1 MFEEAAS
8 GPAIESPP
16 GTHIATQ
23 RRVFTW
29 KRAVVTTFLLLIL
42 VGGLAYSQK
51 QRIAPEVADTMRAL
65 IGDERT
71 AQVESWFFRIEDKVH
86 KTRYQ
91 LFGGE
96 TNPFE
101 TQAVHVQYLPR
112 TEGRVVHYFPET
124 GVRTDFPDLT
134 GELFMPIPMQL
145 PEIRQLSDDPEPG
158 EGVWSTAGLP
168 LTTPA
173 DVRMAKTFLHPDT
186 SRPYATVA
194 VLLVDSRRAQLH
206 MVAGTVDPGGSRNIA
221 GPGVIPDEHL
231 GSLLVAWNGGFK
243 GDHGIYG
250 MQVGDTVFRPLRPNL
265 ATVCTKTDGTF
276 VLGEYGRDF
285 TWDETMS
292 ACRQNAI
299 LLVDRGEVSART
311 NEGNDTWGYVRVDSS
326 EFITWRSAIGV
337 TKDGN
342 LLVAAGNSLSADS
355 LARALWAAGAEYAM
369 QLDINNP
376 YVLTGLYFH
385 QPDGAIEGERFME
398 SMPDTPR
405 RFLRTNERDFMYLTL
420 DERRYR

>member
-1 MFEEAAS
+1 MLTWRRILLAVALLVAA
-8 GPAIESPP
+8 
-16 GTHIATQ
+16 
-23 RRVFTW
+23 
-29 KRAVVTTFLLLIL
+29 
-42 VGGLAYSQK
+42 VGALAYSQK
-51 QRIAPEVADTMRAL
+51 ERIAPEVADTMRAL

-86 KTRYQ
+86 KTKYR

-101 TQAVHVQYLPR
+101 TETVRVQYVPKP
-112 TEGRVVHYFPET
+112 EGAIVHYFPAT
-124 GVRTDFPDLT
+124 GVRQGEEYPELTGDLFFPD
-134 GELFMPIPMQL
+134 PISL
-145 PEIRQLSDDPEPG
+145 PEIRQLSNSPEPG

-168 LTTPA
+168 LTTPD
-173 DVRMAKTFLHPDT
+173 DVRMAKTFLHPDP

-194 VLLVDSRRAQLH
+194 VLIVDSRRAQLH

-221 GPGVIPDEHL
+221 GPGVIPEEHL
-231 GSLLVAWNGGFK
+231 ESLLVAWNGGFK

-250 MQVGDTVFRPLRPNL
+250 MQVGDTVFRPLRNGL
-265 ATVCTKTDGTF
+265 ATACTKVDGTF
-276 VLGEYGRDF
+276 LLGEYGRDF
-285 TWDETMS
+285 TWDETMT

-299 LLVDRGEVSART
+299 LLVDQGEVSPRT

-376 YVLTGLYFH
+376 YVLTGLYFQ
-385 QPDGAIEGERFME
+385 QPDGAIESERFMD

-420 DERRYR
+420 EESRYK